1 MGLFH
6 FNEDRKHYCG
16 TYKGFKVWQYGCMI
30 GSNWYGDFYITIPK
44 GKSKREMKVKESVCK
59 SLDALK
65 AYVDNH
71 FNEIKIK
78 AEN

>member
-30 GSNWYGDFYITIPK
+30 GSNWYGDFYITIPRGGIK
-44 GKSKREMKVKESVCK
+44 TRDESQGKRLQISGCS
-59 SLDALK
+59 
-65 AYVDNH
+65 
-71 FNEIKIK
+71 
-78 AEN
+78 